1 MNLTL
6 GETERLG
13 KLGFEQP
20 FSGDNIARAKARG
33 VDIALVDMLDL
44 DGSDELSILFMEYT
58 NEEAA

>member
-20 FSGDNIARAKARG
+20 FSGDNIARAKDAG
-33 VDIALVDMLDL
+33 IDITLVDMLEL
-44 DGSDELSILFMEYT
+44 DGSDELNILFT
-58 NEEAA
+58 A